1 MRGGVGSSST
11 LWCGFYDAKTMHKTC
26 ILNHLLALNYLHN
39 MLWTRDPAGAAVAT
53 PAASSA
59 ILEEGEGGEGEEKE
73 EVEEEE
79 EEEVEEVEEEA
90 EEEEEETEEEEEDG
104 FFCFAA
110 ARGTTPVIPTSFTRS
125 LSSWII
131 FISVS
136 SSFAILTSGCIAA

>member
-1 MRGGVGSSST
+1 
-11 LWCGFYDAKTMHKTC
+11 
-26 ILNHLLALNYLHN
+26 
-39 MLWTRDPAGAAVAT
+39 VAI

-79 EEEVEEVEEEA
+79 EEEEAEEEEVEEEA

-110 ARGTTPVIPTSFTRS
+110 ARGTTPVIPASFTRS